1 MDISHSKD
9 QKPVQPLISIYPR
22 NAESRSF
29 SPNYYSLFNWIEYS
43 ISNNA
48 VYCFACRH
56 FLFGALT
63 RGQNVGNYVFVN
75 KGFNSWSYKA
85 KAFKKHA
92 ASENHVASIEKWTL
106 YLDTKQNDKS
116 VANLLEHSRL
126 QEIKENREH
135 VYFLL
140 KTTLYLGKQGISFRG
155 HDESTDSSN
164 KGNFIELLEAFGDDK
179 MIKKLQSRY
188 GHYTSHD
195 YQNDLI
201 HIIASSIKKNV
212 INSINDFGAYAVL
225 VDETKDASK
234 KEQLSFLIRFVDKN
248 LNVQEKTL
256 GCYHM
261 TRCDA
266 QSLSDAI
273 LRIIDENKLDRNRCV
288 AQCYDGASVMSGA
301 FSGVQTRIANV
312 IPQAIYV
319 HCHAHRLN
327 LCLVNTIQSIKTAV
341 NFFDTVQ
348 GLYTFLMN
356 GHTRYEQFIQI
367 QKNKKIQVMH
377 LERLVD
383 TRWAYWYSSL
393 QKVKKRYTEI
403 KEVLTIST
411 LQGDQ
416 TARASG
422 LLEEISSF
430 KFILVLNIMKKILKS
445 INCLSNELQ
454 SSSILFSKAMDLV
467 QSTKEDLKALRN
479 DEIYFKISEKSRLF
493 ANKNGLNSKEY
504 QLKQRRFQRNLS
516 FNKHLNDYYV
526 NTTLGKTDELESRDS
541 LKSEVYFAIID
552 RYKRII

>member
-1 MDISHSKD
+1 MDI
-9 QKPVQPLISIYPR
+9 
-22 NAESRSF
+22 
-29 SPNYYSLFNWIEYS
+29 
-43 ISNNA
+43 
-48 VYCFACRH
+48 
-56 FLFGALT
+56 
-63 RGQNVGNYVFVN
+63 
-75 KGFNSWSYKA
+75 
-85 KAFKKHA
+85 
-92 ASENHVASIEKWTL
+92 
-106 YLDTKQNDKS
+106 KQNDKS
-116 VANLLEHSRL
+116 VANLLVHSRL

-135 VYFLL
+135 IYFLL
-140 KTTLYLGKQGISFRG
+140 KTTLFLGKQGIPFRG
-155 HDESTDSSN
+155 HNEKTNSSN
-164 KGNFIELLEAFGDDK
+164 KGNFIELLESFGDDK
-179 MIKKLQSRY
+179 MINKLRSRY

-195 YQNDLI
+195 YQNDFI
-201 HIIASSIKKNV
+201 HIIASSIKKN
-212 INSINDFGAYAVL
+212 ILSSINDVGAYAVL

-248 LNVQEKTL
+248 LDIQEKTL

-261 TRCDA
+261 KRCDA

-273 LRIIDENKLDRNRCV
+273 LKIIDENKLDRNRCI

-327 LCLVNTIQSIKTAV
+327 LCLVNSIQGVKAV
-341 NFFDTVQ
+341 VDFFDTVQ

-367 QKNKKIQVMH
+367 QKDKKIQVMH

-393 QKVKKRYTEI
+393 QKVKKRYSEI
-403 KEVLTIST
+403 KEVLTILT

-430 KFILVLNIMKKILKS
+430 KFILILNIMKKIFKS

-454 SSSILFSKAMDLV
+454 SSSNIFSKAMDLV
-467 QSTKEDLKALRN
+467 KSTKDDLHELRN
-479 DEIYFKISEKSRLF
+479 DEMYLKISEKSILF
-493 ANKNGLNSKEY
+493 ASKNGLNNQEY
-504 QLKQRRFQRNLS
+504 QLKHKRFQRNLVL
-516 FNKHLNDYYV
+516 NKHLNDYYV
-526 NTTLGKTDELESRDS
+526 NSTLGNTNELESRDS
-541 LKSEVYFAIID
+541 IKSKVYFAIID
-552 RYKRII
+552 RYIRIILNYSL